1 MSPRGRRIL
10 RSPSSSAIKYLDAFD
25 CGSERGL
32 EFYVV
37 DNGGL
42 RETQHNRAES
52 ADRLPRPAHGF
63 FSPAHGFFGLQ
74 GPTQKE
80 NYMTNLSTEWQL
92 KYTGLERRLKALER
106 ENAELRDGLLGGTAQ
121 CEHGGD
127 KTFCPTCAL
136 AAREEKKRRER
147 IDNILDRFDKFIL
160 QTDLRLE
167 QDEETLG
174 GIQSFLGRVVQ
185 P

>member
-1 MSPRGRRIL
+1 
-10 RSPSSSAIKYLDAFD
+10 
-25 CGSERGL
+25 
-32 EFYVV
+32 
-37 DNGGL
+37 
-42 RETQHNRAES
+42 
-52 ADRLPRPAHGF
+52 
-63 FSPAHGFFGLQ
+63 
-74 GPTQKE
+74 
-80 NYMTNLSTEWQL
+80 MTNLSTEWQL

-106 ENAELRDGLLGGTAQ
+106 ENAELRDGLLGGTTQ